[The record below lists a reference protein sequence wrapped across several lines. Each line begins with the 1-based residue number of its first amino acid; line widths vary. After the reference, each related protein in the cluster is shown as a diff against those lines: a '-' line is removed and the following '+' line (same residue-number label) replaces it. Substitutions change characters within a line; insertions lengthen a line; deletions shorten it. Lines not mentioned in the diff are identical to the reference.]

1 MDIVGR
7 TYMLNTSESSR
18 VKGIKG
24 NYFEQSS
31 RQHVTKW
38 PAELWQ

>member
-1 MDIVGR
+1 MDIVGGS
-7 TYMLNTSESSR
+7 YMLNTSGSR
-18 VKGIKG
+18 RIKGIKG